1 MSIED
6 LRNEIDSVDRQIIEL
21 FEKRMKIAGEIAE
34 YKKENSL
41 PVFDEKR
48 EKEILE
54 KLSALSNDR
63 MKESVVGLYEK
74 IFELSRDYEE
84 KLIKTEE

>member
-1 MSIED
+1 MSIEK
-6 LRNEIDSVDRQIIEL
+6 LRNEIDLVDRQIIEL

-74 IFELSRDYEE
+74 IFELCRDYEE